1 MSNTKKELSEM
12 TFEKRVELR
21 NNTAK
26 ELNEQL
32 RKLGKNEFT
41 QKRIEAKVGGGTQVG
56 DKFTLTGEVTI
67 GEIQGSKNVFL
78 AVKATTG
85 ETIPLKALI
94 LQSVSGY
101 DTKGVFIDELEPM
114 PKNADDKTKEAHKAD
129 ENYHEYRPTFDSD
142 VAGGEPASVV
152 SSNKDVL
159 NHGTRSDIELYG
171 LIKQKLWD
179 CKGLQLTYC
188 GKVYRT
194 TTASKNYDF
203 GELEVKKGA
212 RRAMAVSVWKI
223 EKPAK

>member
-12 TFEKRVELR
+12 TFAKRVELR

-32 RKLGKNEFT
+32 RELGKNEFS

-56 DKFTLTGEVTI
+56 DKFTLTGAVAI

-78 AVKATTG
+78 AVTTTTG
-85 ETIPLKALI
+85 ETIPIKALI

-142 VAGGEPASVV
+142 VAGGDPASVV
-152 SSNKDVL
+152 SANKNIL

-171 LIKQKLWD
+171 LIKQKLWE

-212 RRAMAVSVWKI
+212 RRAISVSVWKI

>member
-12 TFEKRVELR
+12 TFAKRVELR

-32 RKLGKNEFT
+32 RELGKNEFS

-78 AVKATTG
+78 AVKTTTG
-85 ETIPLKALI
+85 ETIPIKALI

-101 DTKGVFIDELEPM
+101 DTKGLFIDELVPM
-114 PKNADDKTKEAHKAD
+114 PKNADDSTKEAHKAD

-142 VAGGEPASVV
+142 VAGGDPASVV
-152 SSNKDVL
+152 SSNKNIL

-171 LIKQKLWD
+171 LIKQKLWE

-188 GKVYRT
+188 GKVYRA
-194 TTASKNYDF
+194 TTASRNYDF

>member
-12 TFEKRVELR
+12 TFAKRVELR

-56 DKFTLTGEVTI
+56 DKFTLTGAVTI

-78 AVKATTG
+78 AVKTTTG

-101 DTKGVFIDELEPM
+101 DTKGIFIDELEPM

-152 SSNKDVL
+152 SSNKEIL

-171 LIKQKLWD
+171 LIKQKLWE
-179 CKGLQLTYC
+179 CKDLQLTYC
-188 GKVYRT
+188 GKVYRS
-194 TTASKNYDF
+194 TTASKTYDF

-212 RRAMAVSVWKI
+212 RRAMSVSVWKV

>member
-12 TFEKRVELR
+12 TFAKRVELR

-32 RKLGKNEFT
+32 RELGKNEFS

-78 AVKATTG
+78 AVKTTTG
-85 ETIPLKALI
+85 ETIPIKALI

-101 DTKGVFIDELEPM
+101 DTKGIFIDELEPM
-114 PKNADDKTKEAHKAD
+114 PKNADDNTKEAHKAD

-142 VAGGEPASVV
+142 VAGGDPASVV
-152 SSNKDVL
+152 SSNKNIL

-171 LIKQKLWD
+171 LIKQKLWE

-188 GKVYRT
+188 GKVYRM
-194 TTASKNYDF
+194 TTASRNYDF
-203 GELEVKKGA
+203 GELVVKKGA
-212 RRAMAVSVWKI
+212 RRAMTVSVWKI